1 MKPFII
7 VGEYNMADENKIN
20 QDNESKFRY
29 RLGKWLLSRDECV
42 FTSVTDQNRDDKSTR
57 RQLMES
63 IKNWVNRK
71 EEFVRPEIV
80 SEMCEF
86 IKGENED
93 LYFRLMEKCA
103 LKGISAGDGIFE
115 ALSMCQCEEA
125 ITNPQCGT
133 ADDFSGE

>member
-1 MKPFII
+1 
-7 VGEYNMADENKIN
+7 MADESKIN
-20 QDNESKFRY
+20 QDNESMFRY

-42 FTSVTDQNRDDKSTR
+42 FTNVTDQNRDDKSTR

-63 IKNWVNRK
+63 INNWVNRK
-71 EEFVRPEIV
+71 EEFVTQEIV

-86 IKGENED
+86 IKSENEG

-103 LKGISAGDGIFE
+103 LKGISTGEGIFQ

-125 ITNPQCGT
+125 ITNPQCET
-133 ADDFSGE
+133 ADDFSDV